1 MTELQQLSHD
11 ESTKAA
17 AAIEDAGINARQ
29 VLVNTSKLGW
39 VQMGP

>member
-17 AAIEDAGINARQ
+17 EAIQDATINARQ
-29 VLVNTSKLGW
+29 VLVNTS
-39 VQMGP
+39 

>member
-17 AAIEDAGINARQ
+17 AVIEDDRINASQ
-29 VLVNTSKLGW
+29 VLVNTS
-39 VQMGP
+39 